1 MATETVAKP
10 RTSARV
16 HVQKF
21 GTFLSGMIMP
31 NIGAFIAWGII
42 TALFIEK
49 GWLPVPQLGGFGETG
64 GKPNIGLVGP
74 MITYLL
80 PLLIGYTGGK
90 MVYDVRGGV
99 VGAIGT
105 MGVIVGA
112 GIPMFIGAMIMG
124 PLGGWTMKKIDS
136 IWDGKI
142 RPGFEMLVNNF
153 SAGIWGAL
161 LALLGFYGISPV
173 VTAFSE
179 AAGNF
184 VKFLVS
190 NGLLPLTSI
199 FIEPAKVLFLNNAI
213 NHGVLTPLGVQQSLE
228 QGKSIL
234 FLLEANP
241 GPGLGILLAYMFFG
255 RGAAK
260 ASAPGAAIIQFLGG
274 IHEIYFPY
282 VLMRPLLIL
291 GAIAG
296 GMTGIATLAITNSG
310 LVAPAAPGS
319 IFAVLAQTSRDSY
332 FGVILS
338 VVLAATVSFLVSSVI
353 LRTTKH
359 SDEVDLGDATSRMEA
374 MKGKKSSVASTLTG
388 AGTGA
393 GAAGQGGVGVLA
405 GPVRNI
411 VFACDAGMGSS
422 AMGASVLR
430 NKIKAA
436 GFPDV
441 KVTNASIANLT
452 DTYDVVITH
461 QDLTERAKPATSSAV
476 HYSVDNF
483 MSSPRYDEIVELV
496 RESNTEGAAA
506 TEGPDA
512 GAGTPGG
519 ASASGPAMA
528 AGAAT
533 AATHGA
539 HAANA
544 PVDAAP
550 AATAPAGGEVLARES
565 VVLNGS
571 ATTRDAA
578 IDEAGRLLLARG
590 AVDEGYIAAMH
601 EREASVSTYMGSF
614 LAIPHGTNAAKDHI
628 RKSAVSVIRYPE
640 GIDWNGKEVKFVV
653 GVAGINNEH
662 LHILSS
668 IAKVFTNKEQ
678 VARLEAATSEDE
690 VLELFGK
697 VNA

>member
-10 RTSARV
+10 RTSVRV
-16 HVQKF
+16 GVQKF

-31 NIGAFIAWGII
+31 NIGAFIAWGLI

-49 GWLPVPQLGGFGETG
+49 GWIPVPALGGFGTNAEG
-64 GKPNIGLVGP
+64 VPNIGLVGP

-90 MVYDVRGGV
+90 MVHDVRGGV

-124 PLGGWTMKKIDS
+124 PLGGWTMKQLDRL
-136 IWDGKI
+136 WDGKI

-161 LALLGFYGISPV
+161 LAMLGFYGISPLV
-173 VTAFSE
+173 SAFSTG
-179 AAGNF
+179 AGN
-184 VKFLVS
+184 VVQFLVN

-213 NHGVLTPLGVQQSLE
+213 NHGVLTPLGIQQSLE

-260 ASAPGAAIIQFLGG
+260 ASAPGAAIIHFLGG

-282 VLMRPLLIL
+282 VLMKPILIL
-291 GAIAG
+291 AAIGG

-319 IFAVLAQTSRDSY
+319 IIAVIAQTSRDSY
-332 FGVILS
+332 VGVILA
-338 VVLAATVSFLVSSVI
+338 VILATAVSFLIASLI
-353 LRTTKH
+353 LRTSKNKGE
-359 SDEVDLGDATSRMEA
+359 DDLTEATSRMEA
-374 MKGKKSSVASTLTG
+374 MKGKKSSVSSALVG
-388 AGTGA
+388 DRAGD
-393 GAAGQGGVGVLA
+393 QGGTVLTR
-405 GPVRNI
+405 PVQNI

-441 KVTNASIANLT
+441 KVTNSAIANLN
-452 DTYDVVITH
+452 DTYDVVVTH
-461 QDLTERAKPATSSAV
+461 EDLTERAQPRTSSAV

-483 MSSPRYDEIVELV
+483 MNSPRYDEIVELV
-496 RESNTEGAAA
+496 RSSNSEEGATAAPAGDAQPAAAA
-506 TEGPDA
+506 TTA
-512 GAGTPGG
+512 
-519 ASASGPAMA
+519 
-528 AGAAT
+528 

-539 HAANA
+539 HAAE
-544 PVDAAP
+544 P
-550 AATAPAGGEVLARES
+550 AAAVEGKGVLLRES
-565 VVLNGS
+565 VVLNGT
-571 ATTRDAA
+571 ATDRDAS
-578 IDEAGRLLLARG
+578 IDEAGKLLLDRG
-590 AVDEGYIAAMH
+590 AVDVSYVHAMH
-601 EREASVSTYMGSF
+601 EREESVSTYMGSF
-614 LAIPHGTNAAKDHI
+614 LAIPHGTNDAKEHI
-628 RKSAVSVIRYPE
+628 NHSAVSIIRYPE
-640 GIDWNGKEVKFVV
+640 GIDWGGKQVKFVV

-668 IAKVFTNKEQ
+668 IAKIFTNKAQ
-678 VARLEAATSEDE
+678 VAQLEEATTVDE